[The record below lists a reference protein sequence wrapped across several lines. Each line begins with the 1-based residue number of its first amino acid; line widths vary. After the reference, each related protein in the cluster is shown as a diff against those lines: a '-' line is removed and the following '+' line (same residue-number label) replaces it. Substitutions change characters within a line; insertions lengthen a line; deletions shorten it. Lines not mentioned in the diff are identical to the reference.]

1 MGVANKQKYAV
12 QNFIQPAEVGTST
25 KKPVASVSTP
35 LSPSQQPLLDPLL
48 DVNQVAKILGI
59 SVKTVRH
66 HVLHRL
72 IPYVKLRGRVL
83 FRPDQ
88 IWDLIERSTV
98 PARDDE

>member
-1 MGVANKQKYAV
+1 MGTANKQKYAI
-12 QNFIQPAEVGTST
+12 QNPIQPADVGPGF
-25 KKPVASVSTP
+25 KKPVSSASNL
-35 LSPSQQPLLDPLL
+35 LSPAQQPPLDPLL
-48 DVNQVAKILGI
+48 DVNQVAKI

-98 PARDDE
+98 PARDDQ